1 MMEKLGTKR
10 LLLPIIALIVAGFV
24 MAMIVYP
31 MVTAEPR
38 NLPLGVLSLDE
49 GADTPQGAVNV
60 SDQIIE
66 TMTGATSEDAK
77 DGESAVS
84 WTRYESQA
92 ELDAALDAH
101 ELYAAIVVPEGYT
114 AAQLQAKMAA
124 TQAAQQAAAAAQAAG
139 EQTAQQAAAA
149 TQAQAAGGQA
159 AQQAKAAG
167 AAGAQAA
174 QAETPASASLSIIV
188 DAGKNPMAATAVE
201 STITAQIAEAGLEA
215 QVEHRNASDLGGG
228 SLNMAVQFTVL
239 PAFIL
244 TLVCSVSLFVVT
256 RAKKGA
262 ARAQRLRAAG
272 IQLAATAAL
281 SCCVG
286 FGVAGIVGGIAGLA
300 IPVAETGLFLW
311 LASFCLMALFVG
323 CLDVAVGLG
332 ALVIVAVFA
341 CGLATGNLPYEF
353 LPAFW
358 QEWLYPWVPQRFIAE
373 GTRSLYYLGG
383 SSWNAS
389 SGPLAVYGIVGLATL
404 ALAPLLPNRTASEQA
419 VSR

>member
-1 MMEKLGTKR
+1 MMEKLEAKR
-10 LLLPIIALIVAGFV
+10 LLLPLIALIVAGFV
-24 MAMIVYP
+24 MAMTVYP

-49 GADTPQGAVNV
+49 GAETPHGFVNAG
-60 SDQIIE
+60 DQIIE
-66 TMTGATSEDAK
+66 KMAGAT
-77 DGESAVS
+77 GEGAVS
-84 WTRYESQA
+84 WTRYESRA

-101 ELYAAIVVPEGYT
+101 ELYAAVVVPEGYT

-124 TQAAQQAAAAAQAAG
+124 AQQAAAAA
-139 EQTAQQAAAA
+139 
-149 TQAQAAGGQA
+149 QAQAAGGQA
-159 AQQAKAAG
+159 AQRATAAG

-174 QAETPASASLSIIV
+174 QVEASAPASLSIIV
-188 DAGKNPMAATAVE
+188 DAGKNPMAAASVE
-201 STITAQIAEAGLEA
+201 STIKSQIADAGLEA
-215 QVEHRNASDLGGG
+215 QVERRNAGDVGGG

-244 TLVCSVSLFVVT
+244 TLVCSVSLFAVT

-262 ARAQRLRAAG
+262 TRSQRLRTAG
-272 IQLAATAAL
+272 VQLAATAAL

-373 GTRSLYYLGG
+373 GARSLYYLDD
-383 SSWNAS
+383 SAWNTSA
-389 SGPLAVYGIVGLATL
+389 GPLAVYGVVGLAAL
-404 ALAPLLPNRTASEQA
+404 ALAPMLPNRTAREQEA
-419 VSR
+419 SR